1 MSFPIFFKILLASLL
16 VVFWRVKDVDRND
29 QDTLVLLTK
38 ALSTFLHVKIFKP
51 HVCIFFLPE
60 LSLIRIENME
70 KQHRGVC

>member
-1 MSFPIFFKILLASLL
+1 M
-16 VVFWRVKDVDRND
+16 KDVDRND

-70 KQHRGVC
+70 KNIEVFAKTLDFDDMLVR

>member
-1 MSFPIFFKILLASLL
+1 M
-16 VVFWRVKDVDRND
+16 KDVDRND